1 LSDTPLSNPWSEAEP
16 ETLSYLTYSS
26 EGGESSCGPKECIFE
41 AEFYL
46 DDIFV
51 KRSRTV
57 YDVITLVSEVSGFAD
72 IFFVLITYI
81 LGVLYT
87 PFQLESALLEH
98 MGHVLA
104 ARER

>member
-1 LSDTPLSNPWSEAEP
+1 MSDPPLSNPWSDAEP
-16 ETLSYLTYSS
+16 NTLSYLTYSS
-26 EGGESSCGPKECIFE
+26 GSGESSCEPKECIYE

-46 DDIFV
+46 EDIVV

-81 LGVLYT
+81 LGIFYT

-98 MGHVLA
+98 MGHILA
-104 ARER
+104 AKER